1 MKKYNV
7 AVVGAT
13 GMVGQEMLKVLEERK
28 FPVDKIIP
36 LASSRSAGL
45 KVEFDGKEIPVQ
57 ELKEDSFAGVHIA
70 LFSAGAS
77 VSEKFAPIAA
87 KAGAVVIDNTSFF
100 RMHKEVP
107 LVVPEINA
115 QEIKNRPLGIIANPN
130 CSTAQMVVAL
140 KPIYDTVGIKRL
152 VISTYQSVSGTGKE
166 AVEELQQQV
175 LDILQMKPVKPKV
188 YPHQIA
194 FNVLPHIDSFLDN
207 GYTKEEMKMIN
218 ETRKIF
224 GDQSIQV
231 TATTCRVPV
240 FYSHSECVNI
250 ETKKKISA
258 EEVRKLLSTAENV
271 KVLDDPKKNIY
282 PLAINAVG
290 KNDTFVGRI
299 REDLSVSNG
308 IEMFIV
314 SDNLRKGAAFNA
326 VQIAEEVIKE
336 PKYK

>member
-13 GMVGQEMLKVLEERK
+13 GMVGQEMLKVLEERN
-28 FPVDKIIP
+28 FPVNKILP

-45 KVEFDGKEIPVQ
+45 KVEFQGKEVSVQ
-57 ELKEDSFAGVHIA
+57 ELTKDSFKDIQIA

-77 VSEKFAPIAA
+77 ISEKFAPIAA
-87 KAGAVVIDNTSFF
+87 QAGAVVVDNTSFF
-100 RMHKEVP
+100 RMDPQVP
-107 LVVPEINA
+107 LVVPEINP
-115 QEIKNRPLGIIANPN
+115 QEVYNRPKGIIANPN

-140 KPIYDTVGIKRL
+140 KPIYDAVGIKRL
-152 VISTYQSVSGTGKE
+152 VISTYQAVSGTGKE
-166 AVEELQQQV
+166 AVEELQQEV

-194 FNVLPHIDSFLDN
+194 YNVLPHIDSFLDN

-224 GDQSIQV
+224 GDESIQV

-240 FYSHSECVNI
+240 YFCHSECVNV
-250 ETKKKISA
+250 ETKKKITA
-258 EEVRKLLSTAENV
+258 AEVRKLLAKAENV
-271 KVLDDPKKNIY
+271 IVVDDPKNNVY
-282 PLAINAVG
+282 PMPIDAVG
-290 KNDTFVGRI
+290 KNETLVGRI
-299 REDLSVSNG
+299 REDLSCANG
-308 IEMFIV
+308 IELFIV

-326 VQIAEEVIKE
+326 VQIAEEVIK
-336 PKYK
+336 KL

>member
-13 GMVGQEMLKVLEERK
+13 GVVGQEMLKVLEERN
-28 FPVDKIIP
+28 FPVNKILP
-36 LASSRSAGL
+36 LASSRTAGT
-45 KVEFDGKEIPVQ
+45 KVEFQGKEVMVQ
-57 ELKEDSFAGVHIA
+57 ELKADSFQDIQIA
-70 LFSAGAS
+70 LFSAGAA

-100 RMHKEVP
+100 RMDPQVP

-115 QEIKNRPLGIIANPN
+115 KEVRNRPKGIIANPN

-166 AVEELQQQV
+166 AIEELHEQV
-175 LDILQMKPVKPKV
+175 LNIIQMKPVKPKV

-207 GYTKEEMKMIN
+207 GYTKEEIKMVN
-218 ETRKIF
+218 ETKKIF
-224 GDQSIQV
+224 GDDSIRV
-231 TATTCRVPV
+231 TATACRVPV
-240 FYSHSECVNI
+240 FYCHSECVNI
-250 ETKKKISA
+250 ETKKKITA
-258 EEVRKLLSTAENV
+258 EEVRKLLSKAENV
-271 KVLDDPKKNIY
+271 KVLDDPKNNVY
-282 PLAINAVG
+282 PLAVNCVG
-290 KNDTFVGRI
+290 QNDTFVGRI
-299 REDLSVSNG
+299 REDISIDNG

-326 VQIAEEVIKE
+326 VQIAEEVIKDL
-336 PKYK
+336 

>member
-1 MKKYNV
+1 MSYTV

-28 FPVDKIIP
+28 FPVAKIVP

-45 KVEFDGKEIPVQ
+45 KVEFQGKEVAVQ
-57 ELKEDSFAGVHIA
+57 ELKEDSFKGVQIA

-100 RMHKEVP
+100 RMHEDVP

-115 QEIKNRPLGIIANPN
+115 KEIKNRPKGIIANPN

-250 ETKKKISA
+250 ETKKKITA
-258 EEVRKLLSTAENV
+258 EEVRKLLAKAENV
-271 KVLDDPKKNIY
+271 KVVDDPKNNVY
-282 PLAINAVG
+282 PLAIDAAG

-299 REDLSVSNG
+299 REDLSIPNG

-326 VQIAEEVIKE
+326 VQIAEELIKE
-336 PKYK
+336 F

>member
-28 FPVDKIIP
+28 FPVNKILP
-36 LASSRSAGL
+36 LASSRTAGTR
-45 KVEFDGKEIPVQ
+45 VEFNGQEVLVQ
-57 ELKEDSFAGVHIA
+57 ELKEDSFKDIQIA

-87 KAGAVVIDNTSFF
+87 AAGAVVVDNTSFF
-100 RMHKEVP
+100 RMDPQVP

-115 QEIKNRPLGIIANPN
+115 KEINNRPKGIIANPN

-152 VISTYQSVSGTGKE
+152 VISTYQAVSGTGKE
-166 AVEELQQQV
+166 AVDELQQQV
-175 LDILQMKPVKPKV
+175 VDILQMKPVKPKV

-240 FYSHSECVNI
+240 FHSHSECVNV
-250 ETKKKISA
+250 ETKKKITA
-258 EEVRKLLSTAENV
+258 EEVRKLLSKAENV
-271 KVLDDPKKNIY
+271 IVQDDPKKNIY
-282 PLAINAVG
+282 PLAINAAG

-299 REDLSVSNG
+299 REDLSIPNG

-314 SDNLRKGAAFNA
+314 ADNLRKGAAFNA
-326 VQIAEEVIKE
+326 VQIAEELIKSL
-336 PKYK
+336 